1 MKIFTKW
8 KQWAL
13 HLWKRCW
20 VLCADLHSEMRN
32 VSSKQTTVLFQ
43 NWSCCAFPNRLF
55 CAMFFMLNLGNSS
68 EKQFQP
74 PNSFCL
80 YQVVP
85 DSLSEET
92 SSIRCSGSWSRGW
105 EELLMC
111 RDWTTLMPVL
121 VQDSKQNRWSP
132 PFLPSVLLGVTGLTL
147 YTVSFLLL
155 HKSHSWQGRRG
166 WELVQLDAIKWF
178 LLCGKVKGTLWT
190 CCFWSCLFSV
200 VKSCAT
206 PPRQG
211 AGRLCSFVPL
221 WSSNSSSLL
230 LILWT
235 WTAAT
240 CHLLGWIN
248 QMLCLNLLTVKVL
261 LCPNIRCLC

>member
-1 MKIFTKW
+1 METVSTAPMEEVLS
-8 KQWAL
+8 AL
-13 HLWKRCW
+13 HWSPFW
-20 VLCADLHSEMRN
+20 NEAF
-32 VSSKQTTVLFQ
+32 SSKQTTVLFQ